1 MFKILGL
8 VFLLFVAVV
17 VISFSSLN
25 AQSIQINYYFGTK
38 DIPLALAMVVSIAVG
53 ILFGFFASF
62 GAIMRL
68 KRENMRLKRTAKST
82 DRQLTQ
88 LRSTPIQES

>member
-8 VFLLFVAVV
+8 VFLLLVAVV
-17 VISFSSLN
+17 VISFTSLN

-38 DIPLALAMVVSIAVG
+38 DLPLALAMVVSIAAG

-68 KRENMRLKRTAKST
+68 KRENMRLKRAAKST
-82 DRQLTQ
+82 DRKLTQ